1 MLRLLEYNPKASVIH
16 NLDPRTKIYL
26 SGAFITITLLIEN
39 LTLLLMVCVLS
50 LLLVWRAHIIS
61 DVLKVLRGFIYFMTL
76 IFLLDA
82 MLFSLGFALTMIIKF
97 VTIILSFLLLLVTTS
112 PDELLQIMECL
123 RLPMEAVMA
132 FSIALRYVPIMIR
145 EAELIFD
152 AQKSRGVDF
161 RKGGIIEKL
170 KGYAYLLMPLIAV
183 STRKAMSMAESM
195 EARGFG
201 AKSRRTSLKE
211 LKMSKEDY
219 VVSIAIS
226 LILITMLLFDVYF
239 GLPPWVTLKLN

>member
-1 MLRLLEYNPKASVIH
+1 MLRLLEYNSKTSAVH

-26 SGAFITITLLIEN
+26 SGVFIAATLLIGD
-39 LTLLLMVCVLS
+39 LTLLLIVCAVL
-50 LLLVWRAHIIS
+50 LFLVWRAHIIS
-61 DVLKVLRGFIYFMTL
+61 DVFKVLRGFIYFMTL

-97 VTIILSFLLLLVTTS
+97 VTIILSFLLLLMTTS

-145 EAELIFD
+145 EAGLIFD
-152 AQKSRGVDF
+152 AQKARGVNF
-161 RKGGIIEKL
+161 RRRGIIEKL
-170 KGYAYLLMPLIAV
+170 KGYTYLLIPLIAV
-183 STRKAMSMAESM
+183 STRKAMNMAESM

-201 AKSRRTSLKE
+201 AKSRRTSLNE
-211 LKMSKEDY
+211 LKMRKKDY
-219 VVSIAIS
+219 IVSTAIS
-226 LILITMLLFDVYF
+226 LMLVIMLLFEVYF
-239 GLPPWVTLKLN
+239 SLPPWVTLNYS